1 MASSVRPV
9 AALYRWRQAPL
20 PAWTEPWRMACLRR
34 AGPFVVGCFRPK
46 ADSQGIDDQ
55 SSRVLRC
62 AALSPSVQCVQ
73 DTWSTAGLTPPYH
86 LLFGGLLDLLGLR
99 DGVFPGVVL
108 LSRRR

>member
-1 MASSVRPV
+1 MGRLTP
-9 AALYRWRQAPL
+9 
-20 PAWTEPWRMACLRR
+20 
-34 AGPFVVGCFRPK
+34 
-46 ADSQGIDDQ
+46 ADSQGIDVQ
-55 SSRVLRC
+55 SSGDLRC